1 MTHRKRPRPACHAG
15 VPCDGADSGG
25 LIIRLGPVASGL
37 SIDKMQ
43 LGASQARDPFIFV
56 VGRALII
63 HQQMLDVHQCRR
75 AGENEMGHRQNLS
88 GPRHY
93 TMM

>member
-1 MTHRKRPRPACHAG
+1 MARIEAVLLCVLAQQL
-15 VPCDGADSGG
+15 A
-25 LIIRLGPVASGL
+25 GL

-43 LGASQARDPFIFV
+43 LGASQARDRFIFV

>member
-1 MTHRKRPRPACHAG
+1 MARIEAVLLCVLAQQL
-15 VPCDGADSGG
+15 A
-25 LIIRLGPVASGL
+25 GL

-43 LGASQARDPFIFV
+43 LGASQARDRFIFV
-56 VGRALII
+56 VGRALIS
-63 HQQMLDVHQCRR
+63 HQQMLDVYQCRR
-75 AGENEMGHRQNLS
+75 AGENEIIKIS

>member
-1 MTHRKRPRPACHAG
+1 MARIQAVLLFILAQQL
-15 VPCDGADSGG
+15 A
-25 LIIRLGPVASGL
+25 GL

-93 TMM
+93 TVM